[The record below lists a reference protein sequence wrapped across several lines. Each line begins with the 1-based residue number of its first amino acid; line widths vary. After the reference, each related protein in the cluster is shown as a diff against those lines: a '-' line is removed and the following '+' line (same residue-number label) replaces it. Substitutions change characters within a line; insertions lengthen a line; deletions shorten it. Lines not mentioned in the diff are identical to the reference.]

1 MKTTSPPCPT
11 CPKYNAREAIHTAPG
26 RLKLPN
32 DHSRAGEW
40 VSYDFFCLLDISV
53 FSHSLCFHTGL
64 ESSLADRLLPL
75 LLLKPFQ
82 KRLSLPGAS
91 SQTRGLLSDYTVV
104 EEPLFLDRCLDK
116 SVLCSWFCTQP
127 QSSGLID
134 SANGITKT
142 KLAKFATGP
151 SKSQIPSFWNS

>member
-11 CPKYNAREAIHTAPG
+11 CPKYNPREAIHTAPG
-26 RLKLPN
+26 HLKLPN

-40 VSYDFFCLLDISV
+40 VSYDFFCLLDRSV

-91 SQTRGLLSDYTVV
+91 SQTRGLLSDQGPPLRLYSGGGAPFPGQVLGQVRVV
-104 EEPLFLDRCLDK
+104 QLVLHPA
-116 SVLCSWFCTQP
+116 SVLWFNRQC
-127 QSSGLID
+127 
-134 SANGITKT
+134 
-142 KLAKFATGP
+142 
-151 SKSQIPSFWNS
+151 